1 LLKSVTRSHY
11 LGLATAATISRK
23 FFNTLSLCVTTI
35 SMVIT
40 ERRKLALYAE
50 FRGAHFKHKLEN
62 AWPGNTK
69 GGSMAVQLT
78 SCLTGLD

>member
-1 LLKSVTRSHY
+1 VQRNTQHKDTYHNVTRYS
-11 LGLATAATISRK
+11 
-23 FFNTLSLCVTTI
+23 
-35 SMVIT
+35 VIT
-40 ERRKLALYAE
+40 ERRKLAHYAE

-78 SCLTGLD
+78 SCLTVLD